1 MTANL
6 PPIPTGP
13 LEVAP
18 PGFQPAEAQAI
29 LLRQVLTE
37 AGVEL
42 GAYDERIVAWLATW
56 SWSTVAPVLAWIK
69 QAAKGPG
76 PLPRDCTTCEHHLPA
91 MPAEEQ
97 CNPDG
102 CGCTGYPEAC
112 DVDAAPPGA
121 VFPVANCASWQ
132 ARTTGP
138 T

>member
-1 MTANL
+1 MTAT

-13 LEVAP
+13 IEVAP

-29 LLRQVLTE
+29 LLRQVLAE

-42 GAYDERIVAWLATW
+42 GAYDQYVVGWLSRWEWQKVTPIL
-56 SWSTVAPVLAWIK
+56 SWIK
-69 QAAKGPG
+69 QAAKGPA
-76 PLPRDCTTCEHHLPA
+76 PRLRDCTTCEHHLPA

-121 VFPVANCASWQ
+121 VFPVSNCPSWQ